1 MPVGRKLYYE
11 LTTGDVILIIPEK
24 HYENAVNTT
33 KEQDFQMYDVLAAR
47 NPDTIGLI
55 QLEYGQYQAEFQ
67 SARSVKVD
75 VETGELLFEYPKYDP
90 PLTVQV
96 ENLQRENEFLKMENK
111 ELKERAKELENALLE
126 MTTISAMQD
135 QKVQE
140 NEQAILELS
149 MLVGGIE

>member
-1 MPVGRKLYYE
+1 MIGRKVYYE

-24 HYENAVNTT
+24 HHENAVNTT

-75 VETGELLFEYPKYDP
+75 VETGELLFEYPRFDP
-90 PLTVQV
+90 PLITQV
-96 ENLQRENEFLKMENK
+96 DNLKADNQHLRAENEQLKQKVN
-111 ELKERAKELENALLE
+111 ELETALLE
-126 MTTISAMQD
+126 MTTISAEQ
-135 QKVQE
+135 
-140 NEQAILELS
+140 EQAILELS
-149 MLVGGIE
+149 TLLAGGNE